1 MTPDPL
7 TLAAPA
13 PGTTAA
19 PPPPA
24 LPSQQQLSA
33 DVSVVAFLR
42 GITPPLV
49 CLDAAVA
56 AAASSGVSMHHLR
69 QLQQY
74 KYSKLAAASLDVL
87 AVALRIDNTGDQMA
101 LAAAVD
107 RLAP

>member
-1 MTPDPL
+1 MHG
-7 TLAAPA
+7 AAP
-13 PGTTAA
+13 A

-33 DVSVVAFLR
+33 DVAVVTFLR
-42 GITPPLV
+42 GITPPLR

-56 AAASSGVSMHHLR
+56 AAPSSGVSMHHLR

-74 KYSKLAAASLDVL
+74 KYSTLAAASLDRL
-87 AVALRIDNTGDQMA
+87 AVALRIDNAGDQVA
-101 LAAAVD
+101 FAAAVD